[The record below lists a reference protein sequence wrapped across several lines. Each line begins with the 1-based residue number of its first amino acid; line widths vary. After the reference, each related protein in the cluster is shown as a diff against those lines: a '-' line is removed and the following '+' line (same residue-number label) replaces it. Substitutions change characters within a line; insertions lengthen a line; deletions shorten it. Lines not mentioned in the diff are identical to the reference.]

1 MEMDRAESDRNGF
14 FYFVKALEIL
24 SMDAEAQC
32 EATGNYNMPWEI
44 QHDVAD
50 YAVLAESPT
59 FGLTSEQQRAIGDIS
74 RQLLILP
81 MAAIA
86 PDSVSMTTHSGCVAG
101 MRHPDWELLR
111 AKAKLLLALLEPV
124 IAENRRYLNLP

>member
-1 MEMDRAESDRNGF
+1 MMDRAESDQNGF

-24 SMDAEAQC
+24 SMDAVAQC
-32 EATGNYNMPWEI
+32 ETKGNYNTPWEI

-50 YAVLAESPT
+50 WAVLAESSILP
-59 FGLTSEQQRAIGDIS
+59 LTYEQQDAIRS
-74 RQLLILP
+74 LSHQLLSLP

-86 PDSVSMTTHSGCVAG
+86 PDGMAMTTHSGCVAG
-101 MRHPDWELLR
+101 MRHPDWEPLR
-111 AKAKLLLALLEPV
+111 MKAKLLLALLEPV